1 MMENQSVSKP
11 RVAFVVNSPPS
22 GVLGPRIAAFA
33 RGMAGEFRTEV
44 LWRQTSR
51 GRAVFAFLAGLR
63 RFRPDLL
70 YLVDLGYSAT
80 LASLAFHMSASCAM
94 VIETGDPLAELL
106 WAGGR
111 VGQFGR
117 FCIRR
122 YERAVLRRANRVVVR
137 GSGLKEYLVRLG
149 VMEAVTLPDGV
160 DTELFRPLEVGDLR
174 RDLRLNDRLVIGV
187 MGSLNWSK
195 RLQWGYGWE
204 LVEVLA
210 ALRELPVHGLVV
222 GDGPGRTML
231 EREAARR
238 GVTERITFVGHIRHT
253 LLPPYINAMDVCL
266 STQTNDCVGRSRT
279 TAKLPLFMACGR
291 FVLAS
296 RVGEAANVLPNEMLL
311 EYQEGF
317 DAGYPGR
324 LAQRIEQLV
333 RTPAI
338 LRLGED
344 NRRIAESE
352 FGYNHLLAR
361 LVLVL
366 KDVLTHRS
374 PHP

>member
-1 MMENQSVSKP
+1 MQNDPAAQP
-11 RVAFVVNSPPS
+11 RVAFVVNSPPG
-22 GVLGPRIAAFA
+22 GVLGPRVDAFA
-33 RGMAGEFRTEV
+33 QGIRSEFRTKV
-44 LWRQTSR
+44 LWRKTGR
-51 GRAVFAFLAGLR
+51 GRAIFSFLAELR
-63 RFRPDLL
+63 RFRPDIL

-111 VGQFGR
+111 VGQIGR
-117 FCIRR
+117 FWIRR

-137 GSGLKEYLVRLG
+137 GSGLKEYLLRLG
-149 VMEAVTLPDGV
+149 VTEANTLPDGV
-160 DTELFRPLEVGDLR
+160 DTELFRPLEVGHLR

-187 MGSLNWSK
+187 LGSLNWSR
-195 RLQWGYGWE
+195 RLQWGYGSE
-204 LVEVLA
+204 LVDVLA
-210 ALRELPVHGLVV
+210 TLQELPVHGLVV

-238 GVTERITFVGHIRHT
+238 GVTERITFVGHIRHS
-253 LLPPYINAMDVCL
+253 LLPPYINAMDICL

-296 RVGEAANVLPNEMLL
+296 RVGEAAHVLPDEMLL

-317 DAGYPGR
+317 DPDYPGR
-324 LAQRIEQLV
+324 LAERIEQLV

-338 LRLGED
+338 LRLGGD
-344 NRRIAESE
+344 NRQIAESE
-352 FGYNHLLAR
+352 FGYNHLLPR
-361 LVLVL
+361 LVLL
-366 KDVLTHRS
+366 LREVLTHRS
-374 PHP
+374 QP